1 MYVPGHILHVGCGS
15 VGLIF
20 AWPRTG
26 AAKAPAMVN
35 PNRSVFIWTSSLI
48 PKLSFEGVYEE
59 RARKSIQLQTYAKIG
74 SMPYP
79 EMLIKPMR
87 EDLTRFGV
95 EETRTPEEVDN
106 VIRNTKGTVMVVVNS
121 VCGCA
126 AGLARPA
133 IGMALKHGA
142 VPDKVVTVFAGG
154 DVEATQRARSYFKGY
169 FPSSPSIGILQDGQ
183 ILFMIERH
191 QIEGRDPVSIAK

>member
-1 MYVPGHILHVGCGS
+1 MDWSATYRNMEKFHGLKVLH
-15 VGLIF
+15 
-20 AWPRTG
+20 
-26 AAKAPAMVN
+26 
-35 PNRSVFIWTSSLI
+35 
-48 PKLSFEGVYEE
+48 SFP
-59 RARKSIQLQTYAKIG
+59 
-74 SMPYP
+74 MPYS
-79 EMLIKPMR
+79 EILIKAMR

-142 VPDKVVTVFAGG
+142 VPDKVVTVFAGA
-154 DVEATQRARSYFKGY
+154 DIAATDRARGYFKGF
-169 FPSSPSIGILQDGQ
+169 FPSSPSVGILQNG
-183 ILFMIERH
+183 E
-191 QIEGRDPVSIAK
+191 